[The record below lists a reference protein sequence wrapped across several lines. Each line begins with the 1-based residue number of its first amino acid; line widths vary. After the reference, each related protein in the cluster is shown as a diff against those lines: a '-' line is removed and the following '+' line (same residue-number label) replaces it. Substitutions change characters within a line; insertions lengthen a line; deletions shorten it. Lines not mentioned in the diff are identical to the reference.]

1 MYDENPAV
9 LIVGGGL
16 AGLSSAVFLAA
27 RDVPVVLVEKHAGT
41 MVHPRARSI
50 NPRSVELFDQF
61 GLLPKVREHRS
72 YSSRPGGLLFRG
84 ETLAGMEVFRSPL
97 DPPSTV
103 GRVTPQPWAPIDQDK
118 LETVLRERAE
128 ELGADIR
135 FATELVSFEQ
145 DEEGVTALIRDRVS
159 GAEKTVRAGHLVAA
173 DGNRS
178 PVRTA
183 LGIGLHGRGLI
194 GSTMTLVFEAD
205 LSEPL
210 RGRQLGVCHLDRP
223 VTGTVLLQHDG
234 ERRWV
239 FSMPYRPEDGET
251 LADFDDERCVALVRE
266 AIGVPDLEV
275 TIVPQ
280 LSDGTKVLGYELAA
294 RVADRFGEGRVLLVG
309 DSAHVM
315 PPTGAFGAS
324 TGLAD
329 AHNLAWK
336 LAAVHHKEAGPALL
350 DTYDA
355 ERRPVA
361 ELTVAQALLQME
373 RRTKTSDGKPGGFGG
388 RPGGP
393 GGKPGPAAVK
403 PAEGGTAPAEDAP
416 AAGGGDASYF
426 KPYEYYSTVLGYCY
440 RSTAVPGADPE
451 LPPALPPGEL
461 GGRPGTRAPHLPVDR
476 DGAEGSTLDLYGDG
490 FALLVGTGLAGDRW
504 ADALETAA
512 ARLGVTARSRRL
524 GAAAETGAE
533 VVTREG
539 SWAEAHG
546 VGAGGAVLVRPDG
559 FVAWRAE
566 GPAGTSQQ
574 ATEEVERV
582 LREVLDR

>member
-27 RDVPVVLVEKHAGT
+27 QDVPVVLVEKHTGA

-61 GLLPKVREHRS
+61 GLVEQVLAHRS

-103 GRVTPQPWAPIDQDK
+103 GTVTPKPWAPIDQDK
-118 LETVLRERAE
+118 LETVLRDRAV

-135 FATELVSFEQ
+135 FAAEMVSFEQ
-145 DEEGVTALIRDRVS
+145 DAEGVTAVVRDRAS
-159 GAEKTVRAGHLVAA
+159 GTKKTLRAGYLVAA

-178 PVRTA
+178 PIRTG
-183 LGIGLHGRGLI
+183 LGIGTHGRGLI

-205 LSEPL
+205 LTEPL
-210 RGRQLGVCHLDRP
+210 RGRRLGVCHLDRP

-234 ERRWV
+234 ECRWV
-239 FSMPYRPEDGET
+239 FSMPYDPERGET

-266 AIGVPDLEV
+266 AIGVPDLDV
-275 TIVPQ
+275 AIVPQ
-280 LSDGTKVLGYELAA
+280 LADGTKVLGYELAA
-294 RVADRFGEGRVLLVG
+294 RVADRFREGRVLLVG
-309 DSAHVM
+309 DAAHVM

-324 TGLAD
+324 TGIAD

-336 LAAVHHKEAGPALL
+336 LAAVHHKEADPALL
-350 DTYDA
+350 DSYDA

-361 ELTVAQALLQME
+361 ELTVAQALLQLD
-373 RRTKTSDGKPGGFGG
+373 RRTKAPSAQPGSAGAEAGEPKAA
-388 RPGGP
+388 RPGAGEQ
-393 GGKPGPAAVK
+393 KSA
-403 PAEGGTAPAEDAP
+403 GT
-416 AAGGGDASYF
+416 DASPF
-426 KPYEYYSTVLGYCY
+426 RPYEYYATVLGYCY
-440 RSTAVPGADPE
+440 RSAAVPGADPA

-461 GGRPGTRAPHLPVDR
+461 RGRPGTRAPHLPVEHA
-476 DGAEGSTLDLYGDG
+476 GTEASTLDFYGRG
-490 FALLVGTGLAGDRW
+490 FVLLAGTGLSGDRW
-504 ADALETAA
+504 ANALDTAA
-512 ARLGVTARSRRL
+512 ARLGVAARARRL
-524 GAAAETGAE
+524 ARTGAE
-533 VVTREG
+533 LTTRET
-539 SWAEAHG
+539 SWADAHG

-559 FVAWRAE
+559 FVAWRAH
-566 GPAGTSQQ
+566 GPAGTAQE
-574 ATEEVERV
+574 AAEELERV
-582 LREVLDR
+582 LRGVLAR